1 MTNIGLGQ
9 TINGSLSTTDTKNPK
24 RLNSFFDDYTLTGI
38 SNWQQVQV
46 NMDSTALESYLQLI
60 NASTGEV
67 IAFNNDLGNNSQL
80 KFTVVP
86 GVNYAL
92 RATSFNGS
100 ETGNYTF
107 KTSSLGTASSL
118 VSTFV
123 HTFFFSTDS
132 GQVGSVGSA
141 GNFVKIANSPR
152 FDDIALS
159 SDNRLFGITD
169 SKLYSVDPVS
179 GSSSPIGNLGASVDI
194 LGLGFSP
201 SNVLYGTGG
210 SNLYTINQTTGAAS
224 LVANL
229 GSNFDASGDL
239 IFDPVSNR
247 FLATSVGNSNDSL
260 FSVSLTGQATK
271 IGNIGFNNVF
281 GLSFQGKRI

>member
-1 MTNIGLGQ
+1 MN
-9 TINGSLSTTDTKNPK
+9 
-24 RLNSFFDDYTLTGI
+24 Y
-38 SNWQQVQV
+38 
-46 NMDSTALESYLQLI
+46 
-60 NASTGEV
+60 V
-67 IAFNNDLGNNSQL
+67 I
-80 KFTVVP
+80 
-86 GVNYAL
+86 
-92 RATSFNGS
+92 RATSLNEN

-123 HTFFFSTDS
+123 PTLFFSTDS

-141 GNFVKIANSPR
+141 GNFVKIANSPP

-194 LGLGFSP
+194 LGLAFSP

-271 IGNIGFNNVF
+271 IGKLFSI
-281 GLSFQGKRI
+281 